1 MAFAVLFDMDG
12 VIVDSNPYHKLAFQA
27 FLKKYNRSLT
37 DDELKTHVYGR
48 TNQEGM
54 PYIFQRA
61 LATTE
66 LTELAD
72 EKEAL
77 FRELYRADIRPV
89 AGLVPFLQKLKGQR
103 VPMAVGTSA
112 PAANLDFV
120 LNSLGIRSYFDALLD
135 SASVSRGKPDPE
147 IYLKAAAELR
157 IPPSQCIVIEDSLAG
172 VQAGLN
178 AGAKVIGITTT
189 HTTEELANTHRVIQ
203 NFEDLTVNQLEALWQ
218 LPKSS

>member
-54 PYIFQRA
+54 PYIFQRV
-61 LATTE
+61 LAAAE
-66 LTELAD
+66 LAALAD

-77 FRELYRADIRPV
+77 FREMYQADIRPV
-89 AGLVPFLQKLKGQR
+89 AGLMPFLQMLQRRR

-112 PAANLDFV
+112 PGANLDFV
-120 LNSLGIRSYFDALLD
+120 LDSLGIRSYFGALLD
-135 SASVSRGKPDPE
+135 SAFVTRGKPDPE
-147 IYLKAAAELR
+147 IYLKAAAELGT
-157 IPPSQCIVIEDSLAG
+157 PPNQCVVIEDSLAG
-172 VQAGLN
+172 VRAGLN

-189 HTTEELANTHRVIQ
+189 HTAEELANTHLVIQ
-203 NFEDLTVNQLEALWQ
+203 SFEGLTVDQLEALW
-218 LPKSS
+218 